1 MALLD
6 MLDEFDENLP
16 VTCDRFP
23 ASLVNW
29 YNKKTKNIVSN
40 EAYISSPALMNDHIQ
55 INRKVVDQFY
65 AKAKESLIAFNATMM
80 DTINQITKFTSEELA
95 LEASA
100 FLKLTSQ
107 IRRIYCYFVDYT

>member
-1 MALLD
+1 
-6 MLDEFDENLP
+6 MLDDFDECLP

-29 YNKKTKNIVSN
+29 YNKKTKKVVSN
-40 EAYISSPALMNDHIQ
+40 EEFFSSPALMNDHIQ
-55 INRKVVDQFY
+55 INRKAVDQFY
-65 AKAKESLIAFNATMM
+65 AKAKESFIAFNATLTN
-80 DTINQITKFTSEELA
+80 TINQITKFSSEELA

-107 IRRIYCYFVDYT
+107 IRRLYGYFTDYT